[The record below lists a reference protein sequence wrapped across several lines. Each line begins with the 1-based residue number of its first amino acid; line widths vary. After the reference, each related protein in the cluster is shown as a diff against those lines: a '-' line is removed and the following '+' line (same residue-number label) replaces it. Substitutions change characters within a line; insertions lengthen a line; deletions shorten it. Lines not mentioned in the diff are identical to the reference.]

1 MNWQPAEVG
10 ELTAMIEAGL
20 SDVDVSHALERSVQ
34 SVRNQRRSLC
44 IGTPRGPG
52 PRTRGARGR
61 YVEGVNTS
69 VHNNSR

>member
-1 MNWQPAEVG
+1 MNWQPEEVG

-20 SDVDVSHALERSVQ
+20 SDADVSRALERSVQ

-44 IGTPRGPG
+44 IGAPRDNPG

-69 VHNNSR
+69 GNINR